1 MWARHSVRA
10 HFLLQAFMNLPGAE
24 TCRRAITYGHI
35 TGADSRDQERD
46 MSKNQKGLSE
56 LQAAFRS
63 CSGGFFM
70 TGTFSMV
77 INLLMLTGPLY
88 MMLVYDRVLSSQS
101 ESTLVYLSLLIAGL
115 FVIMG
120 LLSAVRSKILVR
132 IGSRINLRLSERV
145 FGAQIK
151 KSAARNGKG
160 QDGVR
165 DLQTLRE
172 FLSGTGPSTLF
183 DAPWTP
189 VYIGV
194 VFLLHPLL
202 GWVAT
207 AGAIVLILLALLN
220 ELMTRGNLAK
230 ATNALAESN
239 EILADGRNNAEV
251 LASMHMLPGIYR
263 QWQKLQ
269 HTALHLQNKASDR
282 SASLLSM
289 TKTLR
294 LMLQSAI
301 LGTGAYL
308 AINGEISP
316 GAMIAASLIM
326 GRGLAPVEQAIGSWR
341 HFIAARGAYRRTQK
355 LLEEVPA
362 EEPRTTLP
370 APKGKLSVEKLFAG
384 IPSKEGNTLI
394 LSNISFSLNAGE
406 VLAIIGPSASGKSTL
421 ARLLVGAWPPHHGH
435 VRLDSADLWQWD
447 REQLGQYIGYLPQEV
462 ELFNGTVQENIAR
475 FSEDADDNGVVAAAM
490 NAGAHEMIL
499 GLPDGYHTT
508 IGAGGRLLSGGQR
521 QRIALARALYG
532 DPALVVL
539 DEPNASLDA
548 VGEEALSESIK
559 GMKQRGQ
566 TVVIVAHRP
575 SAVKQADKILVLDS
589 GKVSAFGPKAEV
601 FAAMADRNTND
612 GKTATPGPSLTGPR
626 IVVQQRRAS

>member
-1 MWARHSVRA
+1 
-10 HFLLQAFMNLPGAE
+10 
-24 TCRRAITYGHI
+24 
-35 TGADSRDQERD
+35 
-46 MSKNQKGLSE
+46 MSKKRKGLSE

-63 CSGGFFM
+63 CNGGFLM
-70 TGTFSMV
+70 TGVFSLV

-88 MMLVYDRVLSSQS
+88 MMLVYDRVLTSQS

-120 LLSAVRSKILVR
+120 LLSAVRSKILIRV
-132 IGSRINLRLSERV
+132 GSRINLRLSERV
-145 FGAQIK
+145 FEAQIK
-151 KSAARNGKG
+151 KSAAGNSKG

-189 VYIGV
+189 VYIAV
-194 VFLLHPLL
+194 VFLLDPLL
-202 GWVAT
+202 GWIAT
-207 AGAIVLILLALLN
+207 GGAVLLLLLALIN
-220 ELMTRGNLAK
+220 EFMTRGNLAK
-230 ATNALAESN
+230 ATRALAESN
-239 EILADGRNNAEV
+239 EIVADGRNNAEV
-251 LASMHMLPGIYR
+251 LASMHMLPGLYR

-269 HTALHLQNKASDR
+269 HRALRLQNKASDR
-282 SASLLSM
+282 AASLTAM

-301 LGTGAYL
+301 LGAGAYL
-308 AINGEISP
+308 AINGVISP
-316 GAMIAASLIM
+316 GSMIAASLIM

-341 HFIAARGAYRRTQK
+341 HFIAARGAYRRTRQ

-362 EEPRTTLP
+362 EEPRTLLP
-370 APKGKLSVEKLFAG
+370 APKGRLSVEKLFAG
-384 IPSKEGNTLI
+384 LPGKDGNTLI
-394 LSNISFSLNAGE
+394 LSNISFRLEAGE
-406 VLAIIGPSASGKSTL
+406 VLAVIGPSASGKSTL

-447 REQLGQYIGYLPQEV
+447 REQLGQYIGYLPQDV
-462 ELFNGTVQENIAR
+462 ELLNGTVKENIAR
-475 FSEDADDNGVVAAAM
+475 FSEEIDDNAVVAAAM

-499 GLPDGYHTT
+499 ALPEGYNTT

-521 QRIALARALYG
+521 QRIALARALYS
-532 DPALVVL
+532 DPALVVM

-548 VGEEALSESIK
+548 VGEQALSEAIK
-559 GMKQRGQ
+559 RMKARGQ
-566 TVVIVAHRP
+566 TVVVVAHRP
-575 SAVKQADKILVLDS
+575 SAVKQADKVLVLDR
-589 GKVSAFGPKAEV
+589 GKVSAFGPKSEV
-601 FAAMADRNTND
+601 FAALSDRSASD
-612 GKTATPGPSLTGPR
+612 DTATQPATSLSGPAPTGPR

>member
-1 MWARHSVRA
+1 
-10 HFLLQAFMNLPGAE
+10 
-24 TCRRAITYGHI
+24 
-35 TGADSRDQERD
+35 
-46 MSKNQKGLSE
+46 MSKKRAGLSE

-70 TGTFSMV
+70 TGTFSLV

-88 MMLVYDRVLSSQS
+88 MMLVYDRVLTSQS
-101 ESTLVYLSLLIAGL
+101 TSTLLYLSLLIAGL

-120 LLSAVRSKILVR
+120 LLSAVRSKILIR

-145 FGAQIK
+145 FEAQIK
-151 KSAARNGKG
+151 KSAARNSKG

-189 VYIGV
+189 VYIAV
-194 VFLLHPLL
+194 VFLLDPLL
-202 GWVAT
+202 GWIAT
-207 AGAIVLILLALLN
+207 GGALLLLVLALIN
-220 ELMTRGNLAK
+220 EFMTRGNLAK
-230 ATNALAESN
+230 ATHALAESN
-239 EILADGRNNAEV
+239 EIVSDSRNNAEV
-251 LASMHMLPGIYR
+251 LASMHMLPGLYR

-282 SASLLSM
+282 SASLTSM
-289 TKTLR
+289 TKTIR

-301 LGTGAYL
+301 LGAGAYL
-308 AINGEISP
+308 AINGVISP
-316 GAMIAASLIM
+316 GSMIAASLIM

-341 HFIAARGAYRRTQK
+341 HFIAARGAHRRIKQ
-355 LLEEVPA
+355 LLDDVPA
-362 EEPRTTLP
+362 EEPRTLLP
-370 APKGKLSVEKLFAG
+370 APQGRLSVEKLFAG
-384 IPSKEGNTLI
+384 LPGKDGNSLI
-394 LSNISFSLNAGE
+394 LSNITFSLNAGE
-406 VLAIIGPSASGKSTL
+406 VLAVIGPSASGKSTL

-447 REQLGQYIGYLPQEV
+447 REQLGQYIGYLPQDV
-462 ELFNGTVQENIAR
+462 ELLNGTVKENIAR
-475 FSEDADDNGVVAAAM
+475 FSEEIEDSAVVAAAM

-499 GLPDGYHTT
+499 GLPEGYNTT

-521 QRIALARALYG
+521 QRLGLARALYG
-532 DPALVVL
+532 DPALVVM

-559 GMKQRGQ
+559 HMKARGQ
-566 TVVIVAHRP
+566 TVVVVAHRP
-575 SAVKQADKILVLDS
+575 SAVKQADKVLVLDR
-589 GKVSAFGPKAEV
+589 GKVSAFGPKSEV
-601 FAAMADRNTND
+601 FAALSERNAGD
-612 GKTATPGPSLTGPR
+612 AKATTTTSAITGPGPSPDTGPR